1 MIALLLATGL
11 AGSPAPAP
19 AARAWCGHL
28 AHSAST
34 IEEARLSGIPRLKVV
49 LGATLIADA
58 RERSAQYEL
67 ISLVYDGNAGGQA
80 SPAEVAGIT
89 YTACMRGA

>member
-1 MIALLLATGL
+1 MIALLVATGL
-11 AGSPAPAP
+11 AGSPPP
-19 AARAWCGHL
+19 GPTPRAWCRHL

-49 LGATLIADA
+49 VGAALISDA
-58 RERSAQYEL
+58 GERSAQFEL
-67 ISLVYDGNAGGQA
+67 ISLVYDGNADGQA

-89 YTACMRGA
+89 YAACMRGA

>member
-1 MIALLLATGL
+1 MIALLLAAGL
-11 AGSPAPAP
+11 VGTPAPDLT
-19 AARAWCGHL
+19 ARSWCGHL

-34 IEEARLSGIPRLKVV
+34 IEEARLSGIPRLQVV
-49 LGATLIADA
+49 VGATLIADA
-58 RERSAQYEL
+58 GERSAQFQL